1 MTYPLLPAALAAE
14 RIADLHRVAAR
25 RRIVLEV
32 LRARR
37 RRPAA
42 VSEPHPFAR
51 SEAST
56 PVGRSGEHLCD
67 AERDAVP
74 VTADSRP

>member
-14 RIADLHRVAAR
+14 RIADLHRVARR

-42 VSEPHPFAR
+42 VSEPRPFAR
-51 SEAST
+51 TEVST
-56 PVGRSGEHLCD
+56 PAGLTEEHLCD
-67 AERDAVP
+67 AEPDGVP